1 MNFSRSVDIAA
12 SIDEVWALT
21 VDIEAVAECIP
32 GIQDLEMVGPD
43 EFTCKL
49 IQRVG
54 SVKAAFAL
62 RTQLQVDKA
71 AHTVVTTIA
80 GQDRKLGSSVKA
92 VQTFG
97 IASEGDK
104 TQVSIN
110 ADVQIT
116 GRVATFGHRMIAA
129 KAEQVTVEALRN
141 VEELLAS
148 RRDRSGP
155 R

>member
-12 SIDEVWALT
+12 SIDEVWALIA
-21 VDIEAVAECIP
+21 DIEAVAECIP
-32 GIQDLEMVGPD
+32 GVQDLEMVGPD

-62 RTQLQVDKA
+62 RTHLHVDEP
-71 AHTVVTTIA
+71 AHKIVTTIA
-80 GQDRKLGSSVKA
+80 GQDRALGSSVKA

-97 IASEGDK
+97 IAPEGDK
-104 TQVSIN
+104 TQVNIN

-116 GRVATFGHRMIAA
+116 GRVATFGQRTIAA
-129 KAEQVTVEALRN
+129 KAEQVTVEAIRN
-141 VEELLAS
+141 VEVLLAS
-148 RRDRSGP
+148 RRDPRGP